1 MVKDRLK
8 QNGFVHNA
16 VSGFSILEL
25 IVGIAIVGVLLTVVV
40 PAFKNQ
46 NPQARR
52 DIFYENMNALTR
64 EALIRALETGHP
76 HRIVCN
82 LAKKTVFLEEKKDEV
97 TRDGEAVYERVQPR
111 IGNVGEHIPITYEF
125 QNFYV
130 EGVDEIAKHGV
141 GTQTED
147 VWFFV
152 LPEGMCQEVLVNII
166 DLSQSKDGIPGFP
179 FSLFLNPYQ
188 VQFEMTNELQRLP

>member
-8 QNGFVHNA
+8 LSGFVHNV

-25 IVGIAIVGVLLTVVV
+25 IVGIAIVGVLLTVAI

-46 NPQARR
+46 TPQARR
-52 DIFYENMNALTR
+52 DIFLENMNALTR
-64 EALIRALETGHP
+64 EALIRALETGRP

-82 LAKKTVFLEEKKDEV
+82 LAARTVYLEEKKDEV
-97 TRDGEAVYERVQPR
+97 TRDGDELYEKVQPR
-111 IGNVGEHIPITYEF
+111 IGAVGEQIPATYEF
-125 QNFYV
+125 QNFYI
-130 EGVDEIAKHGV
+130 EGVDECASHGA
-141 GTQTED
+141 GTRMED

-152 LPEGMCQEVLVNII
+152 LPEGVAQEVLMNII
-166 DLSQSKDGIPGFP
+166 DLSQSKEGFPGFP

-188 VQFEMTNELQRLP
+188 VQFEMTNELQRLS